1 MTINCKGTLVD
12 LSTPKVMGILNVTP
26 DSFYD
31 GGNFQDLNSITK
43 QVEKM
48 VIEGADFIDVGGY
61 SSKPGAKEV
70 SESEELQ
77 RVIHVIASL
86 KNTFGDDIN
95 LSIDTFRSK
104 VAYESVQAGAALVND
119 ISAGKLDRN
128 MFESVGKLRV
138 PYVGMHMQGTPQ
150 TMQLHPSY
158 ENILFE
164 LKLFFAQK
172 KMEAFKAGIH
182 DFIVDPGFGF
192 GKTLYHN
199 YEILS
204 GLDLFESLNCPVLI
218 GVSRKS
224 MIQKVLNIKA
234 SAALNGTTALH
245 SFALTKGVQLLRVHD
260 VKEAVET
267 CKLFN
272 QMSASES

>member
-1 MTINCKGTLVD
+1 
-12 LSTPKVMGILNVTP
+12 MGILNVTP

-48 VIEGADFIDVGGY
+48 VKEGADFIDVGGY

-192 GKTLYHN
+192 GKTLHHN

>member
-1 MTINCKGTLVD
+1 
-12 LSTPKVMGILNVTP
+12 MGILNVTP

-48 VIEGADFIDVGGY
+48 VKEGADFIDVGGY